1 MDLNANQLKKLS
13 QLAKKAALEAGK
25 IIGDAQGRDISTQSK
40 TGGENIASQVVTE
53 IDLEAENAILAILE
67 PTLKKY
73 NIGLLAEEGSAEN
86 TCRFEKEY
94 FWCIDPLDGTLCFSR
109 DQDGYSTSIALVS
122 KSGDPIIGVVYNPRS
137 KALYQAIKGQG
148 AFKNDFPLTIKP
160 QSKVL
165 TLLFDQSYTKHPQFE
180 KQVNALKQN
189 LKKVGLTELK
199 LHHLGGAVMNG
210 ISTVDLAPALYY
222 KFPKK
227 NLGGGSLWDF
237 AASSVIQSEAGGIN
251 SDYHNQPL
259 DLNRADSTFMN
270 HKGVIFS
277 SSEKLLEL
285 IPRNI

>member
-137 KALYQAIKGQG
+137 KALYRAIKGHG
-148 AFKNDFPLTIKP
+148 AFKNGLPLTIKP

>member
-1 MDLNANQLKKLS
+1 MDLTIEQLKELS
-13 QLAKKAALEAGK
+13 QLAKKAAFEAGK
-25 IIGDAQGRDISTQSK
+25 IISGAKGKKVSTQSK
-40 TGGENIASQVVTE
+40 KGGENIASQVVTE
-53 IDLEAENAILAILE
+53 IDLKAENAILNILE
-67 PTLKKY
+67 PTLKNF

-86 TCRFEKEY
+86 TCRFEKDY

-109 DQDGYSTSIALVS
+109 DEDGYSTSIALVS
-122 KSGDPIIGVVYNPRS
+122 KSGTPIIGVVYNPRS
-137 KALYQAIKGQG
+137 QTLYHAIKDQG
-148 AFKNDFPLTIKP
+148 AFKNDSLFSIKP

-180 KQVNALKQN
+180 EQVDALKQN
-189 LKKVGLTELK
+189 LKKIGLTELK

-210 ISTVDLAPALYY
+210 ISTIDLAPALYY

-259 DLNRADSTFMN
+259 DLNRSDSTFMN
-270 HKGVIFS
+270 HKGVIYA
-277 SSEKLLEL
+277 SSENLLGL
-285 IPRNI
+285 ITRI